1 MSIFVASLTNSS
13 RICGLFVAP
22 VFQTA
27 VANRRTKY
35 RERGA
40 RQRGKRNIR
49 TCLQFVSCSRKYN
62 LVSSNMF
69 SNLLVYASTCVQKR
83 PPFSSPTLLSLSL
96 SFSFFPGFIFFHSVF
111 RFLFSKY
118 PRKFHYV
125 IAKYFRELRV
135 RFDPFRLSL

>member
-1 MSIFVASLTNSS
+1 MSTIFVASLTKLS

-69 SNLLVYASTCVQKR
+69 SNLLAYASTCVRDQKR

-96 SFSFFPGFIFFHSVF
+96 SLFLFFPRFHFFSLCFSFS
-111 RFLFSKY
+111 LFEISTE
-118 PRKFHYV
+118 
-125 IAKYFRELRV
+125 ISLRYC
-135 RFDPFRLSL
+135 